1 MDGQVAIKQVL
12 GMFSAK
18 VRDSDSN
25 AEKVRASE
33 KHPLEWFSHHG
44 WTKHRHMTWWH
55 PKRRTVIQP
64 LKRWSKDERRRAA
77 HERRESWR
85 MVEWENSSPIK
96 QADTKRL
103 NFKMSRS
110 TTNVSNLCDK
120 KLLLPRGPL
129 AGSCWGWPFLPRLQP
144 VWALMES
151 LHAGMPVPSCLT
163 SGDANFGFAQA
174 LWVAWGW
181 NGRRTGAKHGGGH
194 LEWPHSCGH
203 PLLTSNLLRWRWPS
217 HGSLGERPSNF

>member
-1 MDGQVAIKQVL
+1 
-12 GMFSAK
+12 
-18 VRDSDSN
+18 
-25 AEKVRASE
+25 
-33 KHPLEWFSHHG
+33 
-44 WTKHRHMTWWH
+44 
-55 PKRRTVIQP
+55 
-64 LKRWSKDERRRAA
+64 
-77 HERRESWR
+77 

-129 AGSCWGWPFLPRLQP
+129 AGSCRGWPFLPRLQP

-174 LWVAWGW
+174 LWVA
-181 NGRRTGAKHGGGH
+181 
-194 LEWPHSCGH
+194 
-203 PLLTSNLLRWRWPS
+203 
-217 HGSLGERPSNF
+217 

>member
-33 KHPLEWFSHHG
+33 KHPWEWFSHHG
-44 WTKHRHMTWWH
+44 WTKHRHMTWW
-55 PKRRTVIQP
+55 R
-64 LKRWSKDERRRAA
+64 
-77 HERRESWR
+77 
-85 MVEWENSSPIK
+85 
-96 QADTKRL
+96 
-103 NFKMSRS
+103 
-110 TTNVSNLCDK
+110 
-120 KLLLPRGPL
+120 PL

-151 LHAGMPVPSCLT
+151 LHAGMPVPSYLT